1 MIKAC
6 LFSLD
11 GVIVDTARCR
21 FLAWKRLAAEL
32 GFEFTE
38 LQNESLRG
46 VSRFEALGILLRAGG
61 LTGRFDAGQKVRMA
75 SCQAVWYR
83 EYVERM
89 TEADVLPGA
98 VSLLEGLRREGISV
112 GLGSAGRDAPAILE
126 RTGIRSLFDCVFDG
140 SLVSYAKSDPEP
152 LLQQAALLGAD
163 PSECVAFDCEAAGIE
178 AALKAGMRSV
188 GVGDPCPLREAT
200 VVTGFAR
207 RIYRRRF
214 AVADPRAKQEVRVA
228 ASSVLQPSGRHSG
241 SSRKCSGRVLPFSRA
256 FLCAYRV
263 QKTGAPAD
271 EELRPFMPIRLETVA
286 GRNREIVV
294 PRLGGDI
301 VCFVEFSRV
310 EHFGPRRSCSALR
323 RSAG

>member
-61 LTGRFDAGQKVRMA
+61 LTGRFDVGQKVRMA
-75 SCQAVWYR
+75 SCQAGWYR
-83 EYVERM
+83 EYVGRM

-178 AALKAGMRSV
+178 AALKAGSV

-200 VVTGFAR
+200 VVTGSLDGFTVDDLR
-207 RIYRRRF
+207 WLIRE
-214 AVADPRAKQEVRVA
+214 QN
-228 ASSVLQPSGRHSG
+228 
-241 SSRKCSGRVLPFSRA
+241 RKCV
-256 FLCAYRV
+256 
-263 QKTGAPAD
+263 
-271 EELRPFMPIRLETVA
+271 
-286 GRNREIVV
+286 
-294 PRLGGDI
+294 
-301 VCFVEFSRV
+301 
-310 EHFGPRRSCSALR
+310 
-323 RSAG
+323 

>member
-61 LTGRFDAGQKVRMA
+61 LTGRFDVGQKVRMA
-75 SCQAVWYR
+75 SCQAGWYR
-83 EYVERM
+83 EYVGRM

-112 GLGSAGRDAPAILE
+112 GLGSGRSRCAGDS
-126 RTGIRSLFDCVFDG
+126 RTNGYPFPVRLRIRRKPRLVCQVRSGTAFATSGAARGRSFGVRCFRLRSGRYRGGAEGRNAKRRRRRSLPVTRGDG
-140 SLVSYAKSDPEP
+140 
-152 LLQQAALLGAD
+152 
-163 PSECVAFDCEAAGIE
+163 
-178 AALKAGMRSV
+178 RH
-188 GVGDPCPLREAT
+188 
-200 VVTGFAR
+200 GFAR

-228 ASSVLQPSGRHSG
+228 ASSCFADGRTAFRFEPEMFRKGTAVFKSVSLRVSGAKNRS
-241 SSRKCSGRVLPFSRA
+241 SSR
-256 FLCAYRV
+256 
-263 QKTGAPAD
+263 
-271 EELRPFMPIRLETVA
+271 
-286 GRNREIVV
+286 
-294 PRLGGDI
+294 
-301 VCFVEFSRV
+301 
-310 EHFGPRRSCSALR
+310 
-323 RSAG
+323 

>member
-1 MIKAC
+1 M
-6 LFSLD
+6 
-11 GVIVDTARCR
+11 
-21 FLAWKRLAAEL
+21 
-32 GFEFTE
+32 
-38 LQNESLRG
+38 QNESLRG

-61 LTGRFDAGQKVRMA
+61 LTGPFDAGQKVRMA
-75 SCQAVWYR
+75 SCQAAWYR

-112 GLGSAGRDAPAILE
+112 GLGSVGRDAPAILE

-152 LLQQAALLGAD
+152 LLQQAALFGAD

-200 VVTGFAR
+200 VVTGSLDGFTVDDLR
-207 RIYRRRF
+207 WLIR
-214 AVADPRAKQEVRVA
+214 RAKQEVRVA
-228 ASSVLQPSGRHSG
+228 ASSVLQTAGRHSG

-256 FLCAYRV
+256 FLCAYRGA
-263 QKTGAPAD
+263 KTGAPAD
-271 EELRPFMPIRLETVA
+271 EELRPFYA
-286 GRNREIVV
+286 DSFRNGSPAEIVK
-294 PRLGGDI
+294 
-301 VCFVEFSRV
+301 
-310 EHFGPRRSCSALR
+310 
-323 RSAG
+323 

>member
-11 GVIVDTARCR
+11 GVTVYTARCR

-61 LTGRFDAGQKVRMA
+61 LTGRFDVGQKVRMA
-75 SCQAVWYR
+75 SCQAAWYR

-200 VVTGFAR
+200 VVTGSLDGFTVDDLR
-207 RIYRRRF
+207 WLIRE
-214 AVADPRAKQEVRVA
+214 QN
-228 ASSVLQPSGRHSG
+228 
-241 SSRKCSGRVLPFSRA
+241 RKCV
-256 FLCAYRV
+256 
-263 QKTGAPAD
+263 
-271 EELRPFMPIRLETVA
+271 
-286 GRNREIVV
+286 
-294 PRLGGDI
+294 
-301 VCFVEFSRV
+301 
-310 EHFGPRRSCSALR
+310 
-323 RSAG
+323 

>member
-61 LTGRFDAGQKVRMA
+61 LTGRFDVGQKVRMA
-75 SCQAVWYR
+75 SCQAGWYR
-83 EYVERM
+83 EYVGRM

-126 RTGIRSLFDCVFDG
+126 RTGIRSLFD
-140 SLVSYAKSDPEP
+140 
-152 LLQQAALLGAD
+152 
-163 PSECVAFDCEAAGIE
+163 
-178 AALKAGMRSV
+178 
-188 GVGDPCPLREAT
+188 
-200 VVTGFAR
+200 
-207 RIYRRRF
+207 
-214 AVADPRAKQEVRVA
+214 RVCR
-228 ASSVLQPSGRHSG
+228 QIHR
-241 SSRKCSGRVLPFSRA
+241 
-256 FLCAYRV
+256 
-263 QKTGAPAD
+263 
-271 EELRPFMPIRLETVA
+271 
-286 GRNREIVV
+286 
-294 PRLGGDI
+294 
-301 VCFVEFSRV
+301 
-310 EHFGPRRSCSALR
+310 
-323 RSAG
+323 

>member
-46 VSRFEALGILLRAGG
+46 VSRFEALGILLRVGG

-75 SCQAVWYR
+75 SCQAAWYR

-112 GLGSAGRDAPAILE
+112 GLGS
-126 RTGIRSLFDCVFDG
+126 V
-140 SLVSYAKSDPEP
+140 
-152 LLQQAALLGAD
+152 
-163 PSECVAFDCEAAGIE
+163 VA
-178 AALKAGMRSV
+178 M
-188 GVGDPCPLREAT
+188 
-200 VVTGFAR
+200 
-207 RIYRRRF
+207 RRRF
-214 AVADPRAKQEVRVA
+214 SNERVSVPCSTA
-228 ASSVLQPSGRHSG
+228 YSTEASSRMPSPIRN
-241 SSRKCSGRVLPFSRA
+241 RFYNKRRCSGPILRNASLSTAKRPVSR
-256 FLCAYRV
+256 
-263 QKTGAPAD
+263 
-271 EELRPFMPIRLETVA
+271 
-286 GRNREIVV
+286 
-294 PRLGGDI
+294 
-301 VCFVEFSRV
+301 
-310 EHFGPRRSCSALR
+310 RR
-323 RSAG
+323 

>member
-61 LTGRFDAGQKVRMA
+61 LTGRFDVGQKVRMA
-75 SCQAVWYR
+75 SCQAGWYR
-83 EYVERM
+83 EYVGRM

-188 GVGDPCPLREAT
+188 GVGDPCPLREDGRH
-200 VVTGFAR
+200 GFAR

-228 ASSVLQPSGRHSG
+228 ASSCFADGRTAFRFEPEMFRKGTAVFKSVSLRVSGAKNRS
-241 SSRKCSGRVLPFSRA
+241 SSR
-256 FLCAYRV
+256 
-263 QKTGAPAD
+263 
-271 EELRPFMPIRLETVA
+271 
-286 GRNREIVV
+286 
-294 PRLGGDI
+294 
-301 VCFVEFSRV
+301 
-310 EHFGPRRSCSALR
+310 
-323 RSAG
+323 

>member
-38 LQNESLRG
+38 LQNESLCG

-61 LTGRFDAGQKVRMA
+61 LTGRFDVGQKVRMA
-75 SCQAVWYR
+75 SCQAAWYR

-126 RTGIRSLFDCVFDG
+126 RTGIRSLFDC
-140 SLVSYAKSDPEP
+140 
-152 LLQQAALLGAD
+152 
-163 PSECVAFDCEAAGIE
+163 EAAGIE
-178 AALKAGMRSV
+178 AALKAGMRSA

-200 VVTGFAR
+200 VVTGSLDGFTVDDLR
-207 RIYRRRF
+207 WLIRE
-214 AVADPRAKQEVRVA
+214 QN
-228 ASSVLQPSGRHSG
+228 
-241 SSRKCSGRVLPFSRA
+241 RKCV
-256 FLCAYRV
+256 
-263 QKTGAPAD
+263 
-271 EELRPFMPIRLETVA
+271 
-286 GRNREIVV
+286 
-294 PRLGGDI
+294 
-301 VCFVEFSRV
+301 
-310 EHFGPRRSCSALR
+310 
-323 RSAG
+323 